1 MLHQSTERKFDV
13 APVVNTVAQRDAG
26 EPMIELAGLCKVL
39 VSGGHSTQVL
49 SSLDLRVNSGEFVA
63 VMGPSGS
70 GKTTL
75 LNLIGG
81 LDRPTRGKV
90 RVLGAT
96 LDQFSRTQLAE
107 WRAAHVGY
115 VFQFYNLIPVLSA
128 LRNVELPLSLR
139 RVPAAERR
147 RRAAGALELVGL
159 SDRMK
164 HHPHQLSGGEQ
175 QRVAIA
181 RAFVGGPSLLLCD
194 EPTGDLD
201 RETGTQIM
209 ELLRLINMDGKTV
222 IMVTHDPI
230 VAEYADRLV
239 RLDKGVISQDESTVR
254 GRTGRA

>member
-1 MLHQSTERKFDV
+1 MLGST
-13 APVVNTVAQRDAG
+13 
-26 EPMIELAGLCKVL
+26 
-39 VSGGHSTQVL
+39 
-49 SSLDLRVNSGEFVA
+49 
-63 VMGPSGS
+63 
-70 GKTTL
+70 
-75 LNLIGG
+75 
-81 LDRPTRGKV
+81 LDR
-90 RVLGAT
+90 
-96 LDQFSRTQLAE
+96 FSRTQLAE
-107 WRAAHVGY
+107 WRSTHVGY

-128 LRNVELPLSLR
+128 QRNVELPLSLR
-139 RVPAAERR
+139 GVSAAERR

-159 SDRMK
+159 GHRMK

-201 RETGTQIM
+201 RETGAQIM
-209 ELLRLINMDGKTV
+209 ELLRLLNVEFGKTV

-239 RLDKGVISQDESTVR
+239 RLDKGLISQDESTVH

>member
-1 MLHQSTERKFDV
+1 MSGAVEQCADE
-13 APVVNTVAQRDAG
+13 A
-26 EPMIELAGLCKVL
+26 MIELIGVSKVL

-49 SSLDLRVNSGEFVA
+49 NSIDLRVNAGEFLA

-81 LDRPTRGKV
+81 LDKPTRGQV
-90 RVLGAT
+90 CVLGSM
-96 LDQFSRTQLAE
+96 LDGLSRTELAE
-107 WRAAHVGY
+107 WRSSHVGY

-128 LRNVELPLSLR
+128 QSNVELPLSLR
-139 RVPAAERR
+139 RVSSAERR

-159 SDRMK
+159 GHRMK

-201 RETGTQIM
+201 RETGAQIM
-209 ELLRLINMDGKTV
+209 ELLRLLNAEFGKTV

-230 VAEYADRLV
+230 AAEYADRLV
-239 RLDKGVISQDESTVR
+239 RLDKGVISTDQATVR
-254 GRTGRA
+254 GQSGRA